1 MAKQYGVSV
10 GHWLIEWDFVLP
22 PHPGAGYFAFL
33 VRWANWYVLV
43 NKGFADKGYK
53 ELAEKV
59 YGGKSV
65 V

>member
-1 MAKQYGVSV
+1 V
-10 GHWLIEWDFVLP
+10 GHWLIECDFVLP
-22 PHPGAGYFAFL
+22 AHPGAGYFAFL
-33 VRWANWYVLV
+33 VRWADWWVLV
-43 NKGFADKGYK
+43 NKGLADKRRK